1 MSFFSMWVEGLTQD
15 EKLQVKRLLDNGQLE
30 VTSGGWVMTDEATA
44 HHYGM
49 LDQLI
54 EGHHWLLDTFGYHP
68 NTSWSIDPFGH
79 SPTVAYLARQMQF
92 SGMVIQRVHY
102 EVKKYLAE
110 RKSLEF
116 RWRQLWDKQGST
128 EIISHMMPFY
138 SYDVP
143 HTCGPDPSICC
154 QFDFARLDRFRC
166 PWGKPPLTISE
177 KNIVE
182 RATTLRDQYC
192 QKAMLFDNSG
202 ILLVPLGDD
211 FRYLSENE
219 WELQL
224 DNYDRLIAYWDSRPQ
239 LGIRARF
246 ATLSDYFAALHKR
259 LGSHPGMTP
268 VTENLPTL
276 SGDLFTYA
284 DRNQDYW
291 SGFFT
296 SRPNLKSLVRVLES
310 ELRAAELLYSYTQ
323 YLIGLEQSLLTVRP
337 IIENLYNNLTEA
349 RRSLGLFQ
357 HHDGVTGT
365 AKPHVMDDYTKRAIK
380 EARSVS
386 TISAAYLLLLSSPL
400 KFSNP
405 RLPVGPDVR
414 DLLQNVAAQ
423 SDKADDQGSKVL
435 SLENRFLANSL
446 PQPELHDFT
455 NSELAR
461 IVYLFNPLPN
471 KRTVSVDLHVNGK
484 LDDLQATQLRNVEM
498 TTQTE
503 EYALPLQIEPLL
515 INLTK
520 QTTDD
525 LISHVRIGSV
535 LKTKAVGSKTGGHIP
550 TKVMWPS
557 SSASDIVLRSELIE
571 LRFDGRTG
579 FLKHF
584 HDLRTGLHV
593 DVFVEFV
600 QYQTTRD
607 SHGSE
612 SGAYLFIPAGPGQ
625 LMKLPNNPKVR
636 LVRGPVTEELT
647 VYTPLVNHTVRLYK
661 DKLHVTAQ
669 AVEIENTVDLSDL
682 NNLELVMRIRT
693 NITRAAGNPART
705 FYTDSN
711 CFQFIRRTYHE
722 KLPLQGNLYPMT
734 CATFLDGSHETNSD
748 SDAAAAPSLPSSLLR
763 LTLLSAQSLGITSQA
778 EGELSVWLDR
788 RAPKDDD
795 RGLNAPLLGHWT
807 AASKFRVLLEEV
819 TPVKTHDDLTDI
831 DIQSM
836 FSSLK
841 LRYAAN
847 TRRVTMVPEPDE
859 QLDWRSA
866 IRLRSIGL
874 EAFLLR

>member
-1 MSFFSMWVEGLTQD
+1 
-15 EKLQVKRLLDNGQLE
+15 
-30 VTSGGWVMTDEATA
+30 
-44 HHYGM
+44 
-49 LDQLI
+49 
-54 EGHHWLLDTFGYHP
+54 
-68 NTSWSIDPFGH
+68 
-79 SPTVAYLARQMQF
+79 
-92 SGMVIQRVHY
+92 
-102 EVKKYLAE
+102 
-110 RKSLEF
+110 
-116 RWRQLWDKQGST
+116 
-128 EIISHMMPFY
+128 
-138 SYDVP
+138 
-143 HTCGPDPSICC
+143 
-154 QFDFARLDRFRC
+154 
-166 PWGKPPLTISE
+166 
-177 KNIVE
+177 
-182 RATTLRDQYC
+182 
-192 QKAMLFDNSG
+192 
-202 ILLVPLGDD
+202 
-211 FRYLSENE
+211 
-219 WELQL
+219 
-224 DNYDRLIAYWDSRPQ
+224 
-239 LGIRARF
+239 
-246 ATLSDYFAALHKR
+246 
-259 LGSHPGMTP
+259 MTP

-310 ELRAAELLYSYTQ
+310 ELRAAELLYSYAQ
-323 YLIGLEQSLLTVRP
+323 YLIGLQQSLLTVRP
-337 IIENLYNNLTEA
+337 VIENLYHNLTEA

-365 AKPHVMDDYTKRAIK
+365 AKPHVVDDYTKRLISAIK
-380 EARSVS
+380 EVRLVS
-386 TISAAYLLLLSSPL
+386 TISAAYLLLLSSPH

-423 SDKADDQGSKVL
+423 SDKPDDQGSKVL
-435 SLENRFLANSL
+435 SLENRFIANSL
-446 PQPELHDFT
+446 PQPELYDFT

-471 KRTVSVDLHVNGK
+471 KRTVSMDLHVHGK
-484 LDDLQATQLRNVEM
+484 LDGLRATQLRNVET

-503 EYALPLQIEPLL
+503 EHALPLQIEPLL
-515 INLTK
+515 IDLTK

-535 LKTKAVGSKTGGHIP
+535 VMEPMSLTRVQLNTEAVDGTPGGHIP
-550 TKVMWPS
+550 TKVTWPS
-557 SSASDIVLRSELIE
+557 SSSDDIVLRSDIIE

-579 FLKHF
+579 FLK
-584 HDLRTGLHV
+584 
-593 DVFVEFV
+593 
-600 QYQTTRD
+600 
-607 SHGSE
+607 
-612 SGAYLFIPAGPGQ
+612 
-625 LMKLPNNPKVR
+625 LMKLPDNPKVR

-647 VYTPLVNHTVRLYK
+647 VFTPLVNHTVRLYK
-661 DKLHVTAQ
+661 DKFHVTAQ
-669 AVEIENTVDLSDL
+669 ALEIENTVDLSDL

-693 NITRAAGNPART
+693 NITGKVGNPART

-711 CFQFIRRTYHE
+711 CFQFIRRSYHE

-734 CATFLDGSHETNSD
+734 CATFFDGGHETNSD
-748 SDAAAAPSLPSSLLR
+748 SEPAAAAPSLPSSLLR
-763 LTLLSAQSLGITSQA
+763 LTLLSAQSLGITSQV

-795 RGLNAPLLGHWT
+795 RGLDAALLGRWI

-819 TPVKTHDDLTDI
+819 IPAKTHDDLTDVVPQLTLTAHLVLLDLLRPVQRFSVDPHLASLMSPWLTLMPQFMLPCAYEVVSLKTFHSPAVLLKSASSPSGSQLGLVLRRLPTFTPTVGLGTPQQTSFCNADVTDEI

-847 TRRVTMVPEPDE
+847 TRRVTMVPEPNE
-859 QLDWRSA
+859 QLNWRST